1 MTKGELD
8 ERKIWIDGCFDFAHH
23 GHAGAL
29 LQARQ
34 LGDELFV
41 GIHTDEAIAH
51 NKGPVVMKLEERVM
65 AVDACKW
72 STQSVPGAPY
82 VTEPRVM
89 DEYGCKYVVHGDDI
103 TTDANGN
110 DCYQEVKDM
119 GRFVVVKRTPNIST
133 TDLVGR
139 MLSRGADHHYTNP
152 NEQLLTED
160 AVDRMKLYATGP
172 DGLTAHSAVY
182 TWNGGSLQQL
192 VAPSEAVANGLQT
205 KVFYVDGA
213 FDLFFV
219 AHIEF
224 LRLVRELADREN
236 AKVIVGVHADTDV
249 NAFKGDSFPIMNQF
263 ERTLCVLQCQYVDA
277 VVLNAP
283 PAVTQGYMDNLR
295 QFANVQKVVR
305 GATTPKNPDKYAWPQ
320 EHGLYYQILHHK
332 YEDLHTQDIVDRV
345 LKCSELYEERQRK
358 KGWKSQKELQM
369 QQKEAQQTAT
379 N

>member
-51 NKGPVVMKLEERVM
+51 NKGPVVMTLEERVM

-82 VTEPRVM
+82 VTEPKVM

-103 TTDANGN
+103 TTDAHGN

-139 MLSRGADHHYTNP
+139 MLSGGTDHHYANP
-152 NEQLLTED
+152 NEQLLTNKD
-160 AVDRMKLYATGP
+160 ALDRIKLYATGP

-182 TWNGGSLQQL
+182 AWSDERLQQI
-192 VAPSEAVANGLQT
+192 VAPSDAVAEGLKAKT
-205 KVFYVDGA
+205 LYVDGA

-236 AKVIVGVHADTDV
+236 AKVVVGVHADKHV
-249 NAFKGDSFPIMNQF
+249 NEFKGGSFPIMNQF

-283 PAVTQGYMDNLR
+283 PAVTQSYMEGLGK
-295 QFANVQKVVR
+295 FASVHKVVR
-305 GATTPKNPDKYAWPQ
+305 GATAPKNTDKYAWPQ
-320 EHGLYYQILHHK
+320 QHGLYHQIQHHK
-332 YEDLHTQDIVDRV
+332 YENLHTQDIVDRV

-369 QQKEAQQTAT
+369 QQAAA